1 MKQKYCLLFV
11 GFYLSFLAILLNS
24 SVIFAQSNSVS
35 PLGLSSVGSSSV
47 PTNII
52 FLETNELRPTF
63 KGSASANSS
72 VTVEIEGNKNTTK
85 AGSDGQWEWAP
96 LQDLKLGELELKIS
110 SGAQSKLFRLKV
122 LSSSKALDSGKL
134 SATREASPESS
145 PRSIFEQD
153 QVAVS
158 QPTSSPVTPTSAPSE
173 EGFLSTLQ
181 NYLPFILGAFAIG
194 ILLFI
199 VSRLL
204 KPKPSASSMPEPAPP
219 TPSPEVTPTPTP
231 ASENI
236 PPPGNPQTPP
246 TWQPPAP
253 ETIATPTAPVEPPPT
268 SSTEQP
274 LPQSNSAPAGQP
286 PTISQTPPETTP
298 ST

>member
-1 MKQKYCLLFV
+1 MKQPYCLLFV

-24 SVIFAQSNSVS
+24 SVIFAQSNSVLS
-35 PLGLSSVGSSSV
+35 LGLSSVGSSSV

-52 FLETNELRPTF
+52 FLETKELRPTF
-63 KGSASANSS
+63 KGTASANSA

-85 AGSDGQWEWAP
+85 AESDGQWEWTP

-122 LSSSKALDSGKL
+122 LSASKVLDSGKI

-158 QPTSSPVTPTSAPSE
+158 QPTSSPTAPTSAPSE
-173 EGFLSTLQ
+173 SGFLSTLQ
-181 NYLPFILGAFAIG
+181 NYLPFILGAFTIG

-204 KPKPSASSMPEPAPP
+204 KPKPSASPMPEPTPP
-219 TPSPEVTPTPTP
+219 NPSPELNPTPIP
-231 ASENI
+231 APENI
-236 PPPGNPQTPP
+236 PPPANPQIPP
-246 TWQPPAP
+246 TWQPPTL
-253 ETIATPTAPVEPPPT
+253 ETIATPTAPSESQPMPPPSPPPAPLSGAPT
-268 SSTEQP
+268 GPSS
-274 LPQSNSAPAGQP
+274 G
-286 PTISQTPPETTP
+286 
-298 ST
+298 STQEKS